1 MKLLFV
7 GPQGSGKG
15 TQAKIIAEKLGV
27 PDISMGQLL
36 RDAEGDIKQEIDACL
51 NRGELVPPEVAVSAL
66 KQRLERSDCDKGYI
80 LDGFPRSDEQVRL
93 SEGFLEIDKAI
104 LIDISDEKAIE
115 RISSRLNCKKCG
127 AIFNSMTMVPKQE
140 MICDHCG
147 GELFIR
153 DDDKPEA
160 IKKRLEIY
168 HKDTEPVLDHY
179 GSISVDGEQAVEK
192 VSEDIMKELECLK

>member
-15 TQAKIIAEKLGV
+15 TQAKIIAKKFGI
-27 PDISMGQLL
+27 PDISMGGLL
-36 RDAEGDIKQEIDACL
+36 RDAEGDIKKEIDECINQGL
-51 NRGELVPPEVAVSAL
+51 LVPPEIAVAAL
-66 KQRLERSDCDKGYI
+66 KQRLERNDCKDGFI
-80 LDGFPRSDEQVRL
+80 LDGFPRSEEQVRL
-93 SEGFLEIDKAI
+93 SERILNIDKVI
-104 LIDISDEKAIE
+104 LIDISDEEAIR

-127 AIFNSMTMVPKQE
+127 AIFNSITMIPKQE
-140 MICDHCG
+140 GICDYCG

-168 HKDTEPVLDHY
+168 HQETKPILKHY
-179 GSISVDGEQAVEK
+179 GFIKVDGAQAIEK
-192 VSEDIMKELECLK
+192 VNEDILKVLEHIE

>member
-1 MKLLFV
+1 MRIVFL

-15 TQAKIIAEKLGV
+15 TQAKIIAKKLGV
-27 PDISMGQLL
+27 PDISMGGLL
-36 RDAEGDIKQEIDACL
+36 RDAEGDIKKEIDERINQGL
-51 NRGELVPPEVAVSAL
+51 LVPPEVAVAAL
-66 KQRLERSDCDKGYI
+66 KQRLERPDCDEGYI

-93 SEGFLEIDKAI
+93 SEGILEIDKAI
-104 LIDISDEKAIE
+104 LIDISDEKAVE

-127 AIFNSMTMVPKQE
+127 AIFNSATMPSKE
-140 MICDHCG
+140 EGICDHCG

-168 HKDTEPVLDHY
+168 HNETEPTIEKYDVIRVNGKQGIESVSHDILDKFD
-179 GSISVDGEQAVEK
+179 S
-192 VSEDIMKELECLK
+192 

>member
-15 TQAKIIAEKLGV
+15 TQAKIIAKKLGV
-27 PDISMGQLL
+27 PDISMGGLL
-36 RDAEGDIKQEIDACL
+36 RDAEGDIKKEIDERINKGL
-51 NRGELVPPEVAVSAL
+51 LVPPEVAVAAL
-66 KQRLERSDCDKGYI
+66 KQRLEREDCKDGFI
-80 LDGFPRSDEQVRL
+80 LDGFPRSEEQVRL
-93 SEGFLEIDKAI
+93 SEGFLDIDKAI

-127 AIFNSMTMVPKQE
+127 AIFNSITMPSKE
-140 MICDHCG
+140 EGICDHCG

-168 HKDTEPVLDHY
+168 HKDTRPILEHY
-179 GSISVDGEQAVEK
+179 GFVKIDGEQSVEK
-192 VSEDIMKELECLK
+192 VTEDILKVLE